1 MNSYKVLLK
10 VQLLSSFGFNRFL
23 HSTDKKDRRNC
34 ILMGA
39 VYGVLFLMGTFYSIA
54 IAYGCQQMGMT
65 DLLPSLT
72 LMVSAV
78 LTIIVTFMKTNGI
91 LFGMKDYDMVMSLP
105 VPVPALLL
113 SRLTAVYF
121 MNLAASAI
129 AMLPSVI
136 VYGLE
141 HQSSPGGWFIMIVS
155 VFLAPL
161 LPMVLSAV
169 ASTLI
174 LSAALRFK
182 YRNLATILL
191 SVGAVL
197 LVVGASFRMQNM
209 NAEDFAAIGQAAA
222 QQVNAVYPPAAL
234 LSGALNHGS
243 ILYFLYFV
251 LLSLG
256 STGLFLLLL
265 SLSFAKLNTALF
277 SHHTRGAYKMQR
289 LGTASPLAAIYKKEL
304 RRLMSSSIYLLNTS
318 VGEILLLVLSVL
330 FLFTDQGQLRDLL
343 GGYGIILEFS
353 RSIPFV
359 ISLFMIM
366 SCTTCASISLE
377 GKARWCLFTA
387 PVAPGTI
394 FLAKIGV
401 NLTLMLPAAGIAGI
415 LFVIHF
421 RPDPLTGI
429 FFFLTPAAYAFFTA
443 VLGLA
448 LDLKYPRYDWAT
460 EYHAVK
466 QGLPVLATIGAG
478 MLMVLPPLAVTFL
491 LSSWALPVT
500 VCFTLLA
507 GGGAWYLYRR
517 ISCFFSSNLLQ

>member
-1 MNSYKVLLK
+1 M
-10 VQLLSSFGFNRFL
+10 
-23 HSTDKKDRRNC
+23 
-34 ILMGA
+34 
-39 VYGVLFLMGTFYSIA
+39 
-54 IAYGCQQMGMT
+54 
-65 DLLPSLT
+65 
-72 LMVSAV
+72 
-78 LTIIVTFMKTNGI
+78 
-91 LFGMKDYDMVMSLP
+91 
-105 VPVPALLL
+105 
-113 SRLTAVYF
+113 
-121 MNLAASAI
+121 
-129 AMLPSVI
+129 I

-256 STGLFLLLL
+256 STGLFLLLM

-277 SHHTRGAYKMQR
+277 SHHTREAYKMQR
-289 LGTASPLAAIYKKEL
+289 LGTASPLAPIYKKEL

-330 FLFTDQGQLRDLL
+330 FLFTDQGQLQDLL

-353 RSIPFV
+353 RSDPLCHLSLYDYELHNLCIYLSGGKGPLVPFYGPRGARYHL
-359 ISLFMIM
+359 SGENR
-366 SCTTCASISLE
+366 SESDTYAASSRDRRHPL
-377 GKARWCLFTA
+377 CDT
-387 PVAPGTI
+387 
-394 FLAKIGV
+394 
-401 NLTLMLPAAGIAGI
+401 LPAGSPHRNF
-415 LFVIHF
+415 LF
-421 RPDPLTGI
+421 PDACCLR
-429 FFFLTPAAYAFFTA
+429 L
-443 VLGLA
+443 
-448 LDLKYPRYDWAT
+448 
-460 EYHAVK
+460 
-466 QGLPVLATIGAG
+466 
-478 MLMVLPPLAVTFL
+478 
-491 LSSWALPVT
+491 
-500 VCFTLLA
+500 
-507 GGGAWYLYRR
+507 LYRSPW
-517 ISCFFSSNLLQ
+517 SCPGSEVSPV